1 MFSYFKNLIHRYTT
15 REPSPSAADTKQALS
30 ESLDWNLDFF
40 RDKFDGSADLTIR
53 EMEIEG
59 TKAAVIT
66 IEGMINKETLANAV
80 INPIMRTF
88 YSQEDPAEKYE
99 YIRDNVLSSSEQ
111 VEVGTFEQ
119 AFALVMS
126 GFALLA
132 IDGCGVVLAIGL
144 QGFSFRGV
152 SEPTNEVMEKGSK
165 EGFVEPLRINMTLI
179 RRRMKN
185 PKLKFETLSVGSF
198 SKTYVC
204 LCYLRDTVSPEIIKE
219 IKKRLSS
226 STLETVLSSSYLI
239 PFLEEEKNMCPFSGI
254 GLSERPDTVCGKIA
268 EGRVAVLVD
277 GTPGV
282 LIVPYLFVEY
292 FQTMDDYSNQPYF
305 ATFTRWLK
313 YLAFFIATLL
323 PGIYVAVGTFNPEV
337 FPEELMNKIATAIAT
352 TPFPLMLEAL
362 VIHFIYEI
370 MREAGLRLPKPLGH
384 AVSIVGALVIGD
396 TAISSG
402 LIGATTLMVVALTAI
417 SSYVIPSLYEPIAIL
432 RLLFIIVG
440 GVMGIWG
447 VMLLFSVVLVSICGK
462 TTYGVPFSS
471 PISPFSLFSMRDVA
485 VRSSWKVLSKR
496 ANTVQHMP
504 GTTAMDREGETEA
517 ND

>member
-144 QGFSFRGV
+144 QGFS
-152 SEPTNEVMEKGSK
+152 
-165 EGFVEPLRINMTLI
+165 I

-185 PKLKFETLSVGSF
+185 PKLKFETLSVGSV
-198 SKTYVC
+198 SKTDVC

>member
-1 MFSYFKNLIHRYTT
+1 MGNEDVFIFQKLDTQIYYPGAKPVRSRYK
-15 REPSPSAADTKQALS
+15 AGAVGK
-30 ESLDWNLDFF
+30 LDWNLDFF

-185 PKLKFETLSVGSF
+185 PKLKFETLSVGSV
-198 SKTYVC
+198 SKTDVC
-204 LCYLRDTVSPEIIKE
+204 LCYLRDTVSP
-219 IKKRLSS
+219 RL
-226 STLETVLSSSYLI
+226 
-239 PFLEEEKNMCPFSGI
+239 
-254 GLSERPDTVCGKIA
+254 
-268 EGRVAVLVD
+268 
-277 GTPGV
+277 
-282 LIVPYLFVEY
+282 
-292 FQTMDDYSNQPYF
+292 
-305 ATFTRWLK
+305 
-313 YLAFFIATLL
+313 
-323 PGIYVAVGTFNPEV
+323 
-337 FPEELMNKIATAIAT
+337 
-352 TPFPLMLEAL
+352 
-362 VIHFIYEI
+362 
-370 MREAGLRLPKPLGH
+370 
-384 AVSIVGALVIGD
+384 
-396 TAISSG
+396 
-402 LIGATTLMVVALTAI
+402 
-417 SSYVIPSLYEPIAIL
+417 
-432 RLLFIIVG
+432 
-440 GVMGIWG
+440 
-447 VMLLFSVVLVSICGK
+447 
-462 TTYGVPFSS
+462 
-471 PISPFSLFSMRDVA
+471 
-485 VRSSWKVLSKR
+485 
-496 ANTVQHMP
+496 
-504 GTTAMDREGETEA
+504 
-517 ND
+517 

>member
-1 MFSYFKNLIHRYTT
+1 
-15 REPSPSAADTKQALS
+15 
-30 ESLDWNLDFF
+30 
-40 RDKFDGSADLTIR
+40 
-53 EMEIEG
+53 
-59 TKAAVIT
+59 
-66 IEGMINKETLANAV
+66 
-80 INPIMRTF
+80 
-88 YSQEDPAEKYE
+88 
-99 YIRDNVLSSSEQ
+99 
-111 VEVGTFEQ
+111 
-119 AFALVMS
+119 
-126 GFALLA
+126 
-132 IDGCGVVLAIGL
+132 
-144 QGFSFRGV
+144 
-152 SEPTNEVMEKGSK
+152 
-165 EGFVEPLRINMTLI
+165 
-179 RRRMKN
+179 MKN
-185 PKLKFETLSVGSF
+185 PKLKFETLSVGSV
-198 SKTYVC
+198 SKTDVC

-254 GLSERPDTVCGKIA
+254 RPFGTALIRSA
-268 EGRVAVLVD
+268 ARSRREGSAVLVD

-337 FPEELMNKIATAIAT
+337 FPEELMNKNCYGYRHYAV
-352 TPFPLMLEAL
+352 PLDAGSL

>member
-185 PKLKFETLSVGSF
+185 PKLKFETLSVGSV
-198 SKTYVC
+198 SKTDVC

-370 MREAGLRLPKPLGH
+370 MREA
-384 AVSIVGALVIGD
+384 
-396 TAISSG
+396 
-402 LIGATTLMVVALTAI
+402 TLMVVALTAI